1 MATYEYNPNTGARLN
16 PGEKVWDIANNR
28 LITQGQ
34 EYGSGSAYTSANN
47 VAVGGAPATPATP
60 TNLSQAQLDTI
71 EAQIANIR
79 NQTNAIAPKVQEVA
93 ASTLKTPTYTM
104 PGKAQDTTPYAGIAS
119 GATSAIDTYTKNMK
133 DLMASFAAN
142 APEPPDTTD
151 IYNQLVE
158 QFGLAG
164 KQTAVN
170 EKQAAVQT
178 ATNELN
184 NINAQIQ
191 AVNNEAEAASLQ
203 LENNAATGADITS
216 TFLGRQQTEIS
227 RNAAI
232 KALPLQSQA
241 LVASAKVSAAQ
252 GDAQLAQDQ
261 LTQAQDNITRLYS
274 IQAENAQTNYQY
286 KMDLYKSLY
295 SFATDIQKTQ
305 LEAKTAEET
314 RAYEQYNQ
322 NLSVAQDYAKM
333 AISTGQGSLATQITA
348 LDANNPNFQTRLAE
362 LAGQIQAPT
371 EDVKTSIANVNGRSV
386 LINTQTGET
395 IKDLGIANSE
405 ISQAGGGGT
414 NDDYSR
420 ALQFVNDNPDAT
432 PQELEQN
439 IRANTNLS
447 EADIKSLVKTKSTLT
462 RETISKM
469 FGIEDNDNKSGFLG
483 LWGETNREKLDNIMN
498 TITQYQNVGYT
509 DQEIL
514 KMMQ

>member
-133 DLMASFAAN
+133 ELMASFAAN
-142 APEPPDTTD
+142 APESPDKD
-151 IYNQLVE
+151 YIYNQIVE
-158 QFGLAG
+158 QFGLEQ
-164 KQTAVN
+164 KQSAFN
-170 EKQAAVQT
+170 EKQAIAQT
-178 ATNELN
+178 AVNELN
-184 NINAQIQ
+184 NINAKIQ
-191 AVNNEAEAASLQ
+191 AVSNEAQAAQLQ
-203 LENNAATGADITS
+203 LEKNAATGQDITS

-232 KALPLQSQA
+232 KSLPLQSEA

-348 LDANNPNFQTRLAE
+348 LDANSPNFQTRLAE

-405 ISQAGGGGT
+405 ISSGGSS

-420 ALQFVNDNPDAT
+420 ALQFLNDNPDAN
-432 PQELEQN
+432 PQELEQQ
-439 IRANTNLS
+439 IRANTNLN
-447 EADIKSLVKTKSTLT
+447 EADIKSLIKTKSTLT

-469 FGIEDNDNKSGFLG
+469 FNIEDNDKKSGFLG
-483 LWGETNREKLDNIMN
+483 LWGETNKEKLDNIMN
-498 TITQYQNVGYT
+498 TITQYQNVGYN